1 MRTATRLL
9 TGSTLALA
17 LLALTPAV
25 ASSARAEGDPANGE
39 KLFRQCKAC
48 HSLEAGKKGVG
59 PSLNGLIGRPSGSME
74 GFAYSPAMKG
84 ANVTWTEE
92 NLAKYIADPKGFVA
106 GNKMAFAGV
115 KKEEDL
121 KNLLAYLAVAAK

>member
-1 MRTATRLL
+1 MKKHVLFGLVA
-9 TGSTLALA
+9 GVA
-17 LLALTPAV
+17 LLAGVSA
-25 ASSARAEGDPANGE
+25 ASAQDAAEGE
-39 KLFRQCKAC
+39 KVFRQCKAC

-59 PSLNGLIGRPSGSME
+59 PSLNGLIGRTSGKVE
-74 GFAYSPAMKG
+74 GFAYSPAMQ
-84 ANVTWTEE
+84 ASNIVWNEE

-121 KNLLAYLAVAAK
+121 KNVVAYLLEATK